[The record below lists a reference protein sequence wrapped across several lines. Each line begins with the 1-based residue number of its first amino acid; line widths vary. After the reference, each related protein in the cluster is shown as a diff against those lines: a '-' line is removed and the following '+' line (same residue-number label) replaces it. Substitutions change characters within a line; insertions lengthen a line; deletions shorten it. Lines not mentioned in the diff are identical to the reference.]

1 MRVAAAK
8 GRLADGRLPS
18 RMRRSLRSS
27 ADDLTPVAA
36 NEADELTRSRLRLS
50 TAPTARASLHA
61 LAWMFLGG
69 TTFAI
74 GVIALAQSSHLTD
87 GVMLPLICVAYA
99 FGFTLLLGR
108 RRLPAVTTDV
118 ALASGIVIVTI
129 AISHLGNTTEQY
141 LSILYVW
148 SALNSAFLLSRGRA
162 ALQLALIAVSF
173 AVYLVTTGD
182 TPSNAAQQWLLTVGT
197 AVVAAGLV
205 GMLKARVERLI
216 EEVAET
222 AKRDP
227 RTGLLN
233 ASGFEELLDRE
244 LERAQRADGS
254 LSVLVVDLDHFK
266 DVNDELGHR
275 AADERLGLIAT
286 LLEAIKRRIDI
297 VARVGGQEFAL
308 LLPETDEHG
317 AYVLADR
324 LRRAIRDHFAEDGLP
339 TTASLGVAS
348 FPKHGSSF
356 EELFGAAGHAVYA
369 AKELG
374 RDRSVIYNPEITA
387 NLRSAAMREDLQSEE
402 HLAAVLVL
410 AETLDM
416 RDDGTARHSETVGRY
431 AKQIAAELG
440 FAPREIERVH
450 LAGMLHDI
458 GKIGISDTILQKPGK
473 LSDAEWEEMR
483 KHPELGARI
492 LDGARLDDISAWVRA
507 HHERP
512 DGRGYPEGLDDS
524 RIPIQAK
531 ILAVA
536 DSYEAMTADRVY
548 KDGMSQ
554 DAAREELLRC
564 AGSQFDP
571 TVVLAFIDVL
581 QPQDRASSF

>member
-1 MRVAAAK
+1 
-8 GRLADGRLPS
+8 
-18 RMRRSLRSS
+18 
-27 ADDLTPVAA
+27 
-36 NEADELTRSRLRLS
+36 
-50 TAPTARASLHA
+50 
-61 LAWMFLGG
+61 
-69 TTFAI
+69 
-74 GVIALAQSSHLTD
+74 
-87 GVMLPLICVAYA
+87 
-99 FGFTLLLGR
+99 
-108 RRLPAVTTDV
+108 
-118 ALASGIVIVTI
+118 
-129 AISHLGNTTEQY
+129 
-141 LSILYVW
+141 
-148 SALNSAFLLSRGRA
+148 
-162 ALQLALIAVSF
+162 
-173 AVYLVTTGD
+173 
-182 TPSNAAQQWLLTVGT
+182 
-197 AVVAAGLV
+197 VAAGLV
-205 GMLKARVERLI
+205 GMLKLRVERLVDQ
-216 EEVAET
+216 VAET

-244 LERAQRADGS
+244 LERAQRAGAS
-254 LSVLVVDLDHFK
+254 LGVLVLDLDHFK

-275 AADERLGLIAT
+275 AADERLGVIARV
-286 LLEAIKRRIDI
+286 LEVTKRRIDV
-297 VARVGGQEFAL
+297 VARTGGEEFAL

-324 LRRAIRDHFAEDGLP
+324 LRRAIRDHFAEDALA

-356 EELFGAAGHAVYA
+356 EELFGAASQAVYA

-387 NLRSAAMREDLQSEE
+387 NLRSAAMREDMQSEE

-431 AKQIAAELG
+431 AKQIAIEMG
-440 FAPREIERVH
+440 FSQREIERVH

-473 LSDAEWEEMR
+473 LTDAEWEEMR

-512 DGRGYPEGLDDS
+512 DGRGYPEALEDH

-536 DSYEAMTADRVY
+536 DSYEAMTAERVY
-548 KDGMSQ
+548 KPGMPH

-571 TVVLAFIDVL
+571 TVVLAFINVL
-581 QPQDRASSF
+581 NQHDAQLAVA

>member
-1 MRVAAAK
+1 
-8 GRLADGRLPS
+8 
-18 RMRRSLRSS
+18 MRRPFRSS
-27 ADDLTPVAA
+27 ARALKQDAPDDAGEVAHP
-36 NEADELTRSRLRLS
+36 RLNLV
-50 TAPTARASLHA
+50 TAPSAQASMRVLA
-61 LAWMFLGG
+61 LMFIGG

-74 GVIALAQSSHLTD
+74 GVIALTQSSRLSDAVT
-87 GVMLPLICVAYA
+87 LPLIVTAYA
-99 FGFTLLLGR
+99 FGLALLLGS
-108 RRLPAVTTDV
+108 RRLPAAVIDA
-118 ALASGIVIVTI
+118 ALAAGIVIVTV
-129 AISHLGNTTEQY
+129 AISHLGRTSEQY

-148 SALNSAFLLSRGRA
+148 AALNAAFLLSRARA
-162 ALQLALIAVSF
+162 AFQLGLIAASF
-173 AVYLVTTGD
+173 AVYLVATGEKLSD
-182 TPSNAAQQWLLTVGT
+182 ASQQWLLTVGT
-197 AVVAAGLV
+197 AMVAAGLV
-205 GMLKARVERLI
+205 GMLKARVDRLVD
-216 EEVAET
+216 EVAET

-233 ASGFEELLDRE
+233 GSGFEELLDRE
-244 LERAQRADGS
+244 LERAQRAEGS
-254 LSVLVVDLDHFK
+254 LSVIVIDLDHFK

-275 AADERLGLIAT
+275 AADERLGAVAGVLQS
-286 LLEAIKRRIDI
+286 IKRRIDV
-297 VARVGGQEFAL
+297 VARVSGQEFAL

-324 LRRAIRDHFAEDGLP
+324 LRRAVRDHFADDSLP

-356 EELFGAAGHAVYA
+356 EELFGAASQAVYA

-387 NLRSAAMREDLQSEE
+387 NLRSAAMREDMQSEE

-431 AKQIAAELG
+431 AKQIAIELG

-473 LSDAEWEEMR
+473 LTESEWDEMR
-483 KHPELGARI
+483 KHPELGSRI
-492 LDGARLDDISAWVRA
+492 LDGARLDDISNWVRA

-512 DGRGYPEGLDDS
+512 DGRGYPEGLADQE
-524 RIPIQAK
+524 IPIQAK

-536 DSYEAMTADRVY
+536 DSYEAMTAERVY
-548 KDGMSQ
+548 KVGMPHE
-554 DAAREELLRC
+554 AAREELLRC

-571 TVVLAFIDVL
+571 TVVLAFINVL
-581 QPQDRASSF
+581 QNQPVAAA

>member
-1 MRVAAAK
+1 
-8 GRLADGRLPS
+8 
-18 RMRRSLRSS
+18 MRRPLRSS
-27 ADDLTPVAA
+27 ARDLTPVAPH
-36 NEADELTRSRLRLS
+36 EADELTSSRLIS
-50 TAPTARASLHA
+50 VTAPSAQASMRV

-74 GVIALAQSSHLTD
+74 GVIALTQSDHLTD
-87 GVMLPLICVAYA
+87 GVMLPLICLAYA
-99 FGFTLLLGR
+99 FGCGLLLGWD
-108 RRLPAVTTDV
+108 RLPPVTIDA

-129 AISHLGNTTEQY
+129 AISHLGHTSEQY

-148 SALNSAFLLSRGRA
+148 SALNAAFLLSGWRA
-162 ALQLALIAVSF
+162 TLQLALIAASF
-173 AVYLVTTGD
+173 AVYLVATDAST
-182 TPSNAAQQWLLTVGT
+182 SNATQQWLLTVGT
-197 AVVAAGLV
+197 AVMAAGLV
-205 GMLKARVERLI
+205 GMLKARVERLV

-233 ASGFEELLDRE
+233 GSGFEELLDRE
-244 LERAQRADGS
+244 LERAARTEGR
-254 LSVLVVDLDHFK
+254 LSVIVLDLDHFK

-275 AADERLGLIAT
+275 LADERLAIVAGV
-286 LLEAIKRRIDI
+286 LEHTKRRIDI
-297 VARVGGQEFAL
+297 VARMSGEEFAL

-324 LRRAIRDHFAEDGLP
+324 LRRAIRDHFADDPLA
-339 TTASLGVAS
+339 TTASLGVTS
-348 FPKHGSSF
+348 FPKHGSTF
-356 EELFGAAGHAVYA
+356 EELFGAASQAVYA

-440 FAPREIERVH
+440 FAPREVERVH

-473 LSDAEWEEMR
+473 LTDAEWDEMR

-512 DGRGYPEGLDDS
+512 DGRGYPEGLED
-524 RIPIQAK
+524 RNIPIQAK

-536 DSYEAMTADRVY
+536 DSYEAMTAERVY
-548 KDGMSQ
+548 KAGMPH

-571 TVVLAFIDVL
+571 AVVMAFINML
-581 QPQDRASSF
+581 TQQPVAAA

>member
-1 MRVAAAK
+1 
-8 GRLADGRLPS
+8 
-18 RMRRSLRSS
+18 MRRPLRSS
-27 ADDLTPVAA
+27 ARARAQDAPDAA
-36 NEADELTRSRLRLS
+36 IELAHSRLGLT
-50 TAPTARASLHA
+50 TAPSAQASMRVLA
-61 LAWMFLGG
+61 LMFLGG

-74 GVIALAQSSHLTD
+74 GVIALAQSSALTD
-87 GVMLPLICVAYA
+87 TVMLPLILVSYA
-99 FGFTLLLGR
+99 FGLALLAGA
-108 RRLPAVTTDV
+108 RRLPDITIDA
-118 ALASGIVIVTI
+118 ALAAGIVIVTVAI
-129 AISHLGNTTEQY
+129 AHLGQTSEQY
-141 LSILYVW
+141 LSILFVW
-148 SALNSAFLLSRGRA
+148 VALNAAFLLSRTRA
-162 ALQLALIAVSF
+162 AIQLGLIAAAF
-173 AVYLVTTGD
+173 AIYLVSTGD
-182 TPSNAAQQWLLTVGT
+182 KLSDASQQWLLTVGT

-205 GMLKARVERLI
+205 GMLKLRVDRLV

-233 ASGFEELLDRE
+233 GSGFEQLLDRE
-244 LERAQRADGS
+244 LERAQRAEGN
-254 LSVLVVDLDHFK
+254 LSAIVVDLDHFK

-275 AADERLGLIAT
+275 AADERLSVVAGVLQSV
-286 LLEAIKRRIDI
+286 KRRIDV
-297 VARVGGQEFAL
+297 VARVSGQEFAL

-324 LRRAIRDHFAEDGLP
+324 LRRAIRDHFADDALP

-348 FPKHGSSF
+348 FPKHGSTF
-356 EELFGAAGHAVYA
+356 EELFGAAGQAAYA

-387 NLRSAAMREDLQSEE
+387 NLRSAAMREDMQSEE

-431 AKQIAAELG
+431 AKQIALELG
-440 FAPREIERVH
+440 FSPRETERVH

-473 LSDAEWEEMR
+473 LTDHEWDEMR

-512 DGRGYPEGLDDS
+512 DGRGYPEAIADTQ
-524 RIPIQAK
+524 IPIQAK

-548 KDGMSQ
+548 KAGMPH
-554 DAAREELLRC
+554 DDAREELLRC

-571 TVVLAFIDVL
+571 TVVLAFINVL
-581 QPQDRASSF
+581 QSQPLAAA

>member
-1 MRVAAAK
+1 
-8 GRLADGRLPS
+8 
-18 RMRRSLRSS
+18 MRRPLRSS
-27 ADDLTPVAA
+27 EHDHTQDAQI
-36 NEADELTRSRLRLS
+36 EAVPRFELS
-50 TAPTARASLHA
+50 TAPSAQSSLHV

-69 TTFAI
+69 TTFAL
-74 GVIALAQSSHLTD
+74 GVIALAQSSQLTD
-87 GVMLPLICVAYA
+87 PLMVILITLAYA
-99 FGFTLLLGR
+99 MGATMLLGW
-108 RRLPAVTTDV
+108 RRLPGVTIDL
-118 ALASGIVIVTI
+118 ALGSGTVIVTV
-129 AISHLGNTTEQY
+129 AIGHLGNATEQY

-148 SALNSAFLLSRGRA
+148 SALNAAFLLQRVRA
-162 ALQLALIAVSF
+162 AAQLALIAASYG
-173 AVYLVTTGD
+173 VYLATTND
-182 TPSNAAQQWLLTVGT
+182 LPSHAVQQWLLTVGT
-197 AVVAAGLV
+197 ATVAAGLV
-205 GMLKARVERLI
+205 GMLKARVDRLVF
-216 EEVAET
+216 EVAET

-244 LERAQRADGS
+244 LERAQRAEGN
-254 LSVLVVDLDHFK
+254 LSVIVVDVDHLK
-266 DVNDELGHR
+266 DVNDALGHR
-275 AADERLGLIAT
+275 AADERLGLVAGQ
-286 LLEAIKRRIDI
+286 LEHVKRRIDT
-297 VARVGGQEFAL
+297 VARVSGQEFAL

-324 LRRAIRDHFAEDGLP
+324 LRRGIRDHFADDALP

-356 EELFGAAGHAVYA
+356 EELFGAASQAVYA

-431 AKQIAAELG
+431 AKQIATELG
-440 FAPREIERVH
+440 FGPRDIERIH

-473 LSDAEWEEMR
+473 LTDAEWDEMR

-492 LDGARLDDISAWVRA
+492 LDGARLDDISAWVRG

-512 DGRGYPEGLDDS
+512 DGRGYPEGLADED
-524 RIPIQAK
+524 IPIQAK

-536 DSYEAMTADRVY
+536 DSYEAMTAERVY
-548 KDGMSQ
+548 KSGMSHE
-554 DAAREELLRC
+554 AAREELLRC

-571 TVVLAFIDVL
+571 TVVLAFIHVL
-581 QPQDRASSF
+581 QQQPVVATA